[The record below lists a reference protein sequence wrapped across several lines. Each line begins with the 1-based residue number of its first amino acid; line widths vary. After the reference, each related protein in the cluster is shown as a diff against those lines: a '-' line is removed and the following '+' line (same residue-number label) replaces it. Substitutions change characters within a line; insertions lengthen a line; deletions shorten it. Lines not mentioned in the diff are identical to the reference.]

1 MTEIRMPKLSDTM
14 EEGTIL
20 EWVKGEGDE
29 VRRGEII
36 AEVSS
41 DKASF
46 ELEAE
51 ADGTLHHLAERGS
64 SHPIGTLIAQVV
76 APGEVVG
83 DLPMASA
90 QPETP
95 ALLPASASSVRGT
108 VSEAPT
114 ERSVPAGPTRPRIS
128 PLARKLAKE
137 LGLDVELI
145 TGSGPGGLVVKED
158 VLAVKTRAGA
168 EGSPPRPGEAPTK
181 MQLAIAS
188 RMVAAKSPVPHFY
201 VGADVRM
208 EAALQAVTA
217 LRQGSAAGGAVTLS
231 HLLLKATALALAHHP
246 DVNRSWVDD
255 SFQPHAQV
263 NIAIAVALEGGLVAP
278 VLRDADRKSVPEV
291 AEESRQL
298 VQRARR
304 GELRESELTGAG
316 FTISNLGMYGVD
328 DFTAIVSPPESAILA
343 VGAVQLRPVV
353 TEGRL
358 EVGQIVRLNLSCD
371 HRVIYGAEAGS
382 FLAELRTLLEQA
394 AEWAWG

>member
-20 EWVKGEGDE
+20 KWVKGEGDE
-29 VRRGEII
+29 VRRGEVI

-51 ADGTLHHLAERGS
+51 ADGTLHQMAERGS
-64 SHPIGTLIAQVV
+64 SHPIGTLIAQI
-76 APGEVVG
+76 AASEEVLAGV
-83 DLPMASA
+83 PTAA
-90 QPETP
+90 VHPETP
-95 ALLPASASSVRGT
+95 AAVPAGGSAPELRSE
-108 VSEAPT
+108 VSA
-114 ERSVPAGPTRPRIS
+114 ERSGAAGPTRPRVS
-128 PLARKLAKE
+128 PLARKLAQE
-137 LGLDVELI
+137 VGLDVELI

-158 VLAVKTRAGA
+158 VLAAKPAAGP
-168 EGSPPRPGEAPTK
+168 EGSPRRLGQVPTK
-181 MQLAIAS
+181 MQLAIAR

-208 EAALQAVTA
+208 EEALRAVTA
-217 LRQGSAAGGAVTLS
+217 LRQGSAAGATVTIS
-231 HLLLKATALALAHHP
+231 HLLVKATALALTHRP
-246 DVNRSWVDD
+246 DVNRSWVDA

-263 NIAIAVALEGGLVAP
+263 NIAIAVALEGGLIAP
-278 VLRDADRKSVPEV
+278 VLRDADRKSVLEI
-291 AEESRQL
+291 AEESRRL

-328 DFTAIVSPPESAILA
+328 DFTAIVSPPESAVLA
-343 VGAVQLRPVV
+343 VGAVQQRPVV

-358 EVGQIVRLNLSCD
+358 EVGQVVRLNLSCD
-371 HRVIYGAEAGS
+371 HRVIYGAEAAA
-382 FLAELRTLLEQA
+382 FLAELRTLLEEPV
-394 AEWAWG
+394 EWALG

>member
-76 APGEVVG
+76 APGEVVA

-90 QPETP
+90 QPEAP
-95 ALLPASASSVRGT
+95 ALLPASGSVPKTG
-108 VSEAPT
+108 SEAPT
-114 ERSVPAGPTRPRIS
+114 ERAVAAGPTRPRIS

-158 VLAVKTRAGA
+158 VLAVRMGAGA
-168 EGSPPRPGEAPTK
+168 EGSPHRSGEAPTK
-181 MQLAIAS
+181 MQLAIAR

-291 AEESRQL
+291 AEESRRL

-343 VGAVQLRPVV
+343 VGAVQQHPVV

-358 EVGQIVRLNLSCD
+358 EVGQVVRLNLSCD
-371 HRVIYGAEAGS
+371 HRVIYGAEAAS

-394 AEWAWG
+394 VEWALG